1 MQVRKD
7 SHIENSKR
15 GSGLQGNR
23 LLVVIALVC
32 ATPGVS
38 PAQIVAQGPVECSA
52 PRLAPSCEIPCR
64 PTRFAL
70 APHGDGVA
78 VVDEYSQL
86 VYLRLGERPRV
97 LLKLDIGA
105 AIQRLQFSSDGLALF
120 VSTTRQQFALSLET
134 SGVFDMTTE
143 DARGGVAFSRDFRTM
158 VTVILRDRGYNEVL
172 GILGILVTASEYGGA
187 AGFRSREVTVNRIDR
202 ASGTRVRLLKK
213 NLWNCRIFID
223 ASGNRVVVLRNG
235 APNVLVFDGVATKPS
250 RSLRV
255 PCSEYLLIAPDGRSA
270 AYSDWK
276 TKQVIAFD
284 LDSGRELQRYA
295 VPGDREYPS
304 AVEYSRA
311 GSLLL
316 GGTVKT
322 LVVWDSRSGQVLMT
336 IDRPIDARDLS
347 PAISLDGS
355 VVAVSTKESVL
366 LYDVP
371 SPTQSNSSSAAEVIR

>member
-1 MQVRKD
+1 M
-7 SHIENSKR
+7 
-15 GSGLQGNR
+15 
-23 LLVVIALVC
+23 
-32 ATPGVS
+32 
-38 PAQIVAQGPVECSA
+38 
-52 PRLAPSCEIPCR
+52 
-64 PTRFAL
+64 
-70 APHGDGVA
+70 
-78 VVDEYSQL
+78 VDEYSQL

-97 LLKLDIGA
+97 LLKLDSGA
-105 AIQRLQFSSDGLALF
+105 AIQRLQFSPDGLALF
-120 VSTTRQQFALSLET
+120 VSTTRQQFALSLEM

-158 VTVILRDRGYNEVL
+158 VTVTLRDRGYNEVL
-172 GILGILVTASEYGGA
+172 GILGILVTASQYGGA

-223 ASGNRVVVLRNG
+223 ASGKRVVVLRNG

-355 VVAVSTKESVL
+355 VVAVPTRESLL

-371 SPTQSNSSSAAEVIR
+371 SAAATDPASISRP